1 MARYLV
7 VILTLQEPEIKVEEN
22 GTKELMMAANVQKET
37 LGCRLAGM
45 TQNWRHS
52 AAVLNIALTLSC
64 VDY

>member
-37 LGCRLAGM
+37 LRCRLAGM
-45 TQNWRHS
+45 TQN
-52 AAVLNIALTLSC
+52 
-64 VDY
+64 